1 MAEPVKSFAANLNPE
16 PVATEI
22 PKYEHGYSEPEVD
35 KIVKAMEGIKKRDLQ
50 LEPVT
55 LEEMKDV
62 VVPFQRIHR
71 TTVFNLNPE
80 KPKKE
85 PKERVAKEPKE
96 KKPRVKKLTAAEKKK
111 KINDIVMK
119 MATGQDLT
127 QEEEE
132 FFNANTTKV

>member
-1 MAEPVKSFAANLNPE
+1 MQQSRSFAANLNPE

-55 LEEMKDV
+55 LEEMKEV

-96 KKPRVKKLTAAEKKK
+96 RKPRVKKLTAAEKKK

-127 QEEEE
+127 PEEEE

>member
-1 MAEPVKSFAANLNPE
+1 MTEQPRSFAANLNPVPVE
-16 PVATEI
+16 PEI
-22 PKYEHGYSEPEVD
+22 PKYEHGYSEPEVA

-50 LEPVT
+50 LQPVT
-55 LEEMKDV
+55 LEEMKEV

-96 KKPRVKKLTAAEKKK
+96 RKPRVKKLTAAEKKK
-111 KINDIVMK
+111 KINEIVMK

-127 QEEEE
+127 PEEEE